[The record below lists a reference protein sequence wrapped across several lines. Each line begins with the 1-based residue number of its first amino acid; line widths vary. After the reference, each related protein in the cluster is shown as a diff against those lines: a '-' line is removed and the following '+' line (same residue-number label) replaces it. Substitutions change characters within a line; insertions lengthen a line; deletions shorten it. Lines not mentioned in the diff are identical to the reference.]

1 MLQDFFVREIQM
13 GELCI
18 ENGEIGA
25 SIDHFVNAIIVC
37 GQPDQLLLVL
47 QKTLPI
53 PVFDLVVLKVRE
65 FSELDVTNV
74 PNKYVTLN

>member
-1 MLQDFFVREIQM
+1 MLQNFFVKEIQL

-18 ENGEIGA
+18 ENGDIGEG
-25 SIDHFVNAIIVC
+25 IEHFVNAIIVC

-47 QKTLPI
+47 QKTLPV

-65 FSELDVTNV
+65 FSEMDVTNL